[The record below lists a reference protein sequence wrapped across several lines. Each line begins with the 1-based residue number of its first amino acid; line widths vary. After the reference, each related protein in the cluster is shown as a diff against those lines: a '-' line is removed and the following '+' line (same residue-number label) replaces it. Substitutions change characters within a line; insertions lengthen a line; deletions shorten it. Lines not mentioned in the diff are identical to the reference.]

1 MRDDHGS
8 PQATVLQGPVPGP
21 GCINEIAVPPETPA
35 PRLNLWKVNFQE
47 LYERHL
53 CRHSQYGLNVAH
65 LATVVGCYL
74 GLFALALWL
83 VPFPWVL
90 VAIPL
95 PYFAVLAFNIPLRV
109 LLASMAFV
117 AAFFA
122 LFFALPPLP
131 LWLAVL
137 LVPPCHFLQNWS
149 HKVWTREKDMM
160 EYRQKYKKGLALFA
174 LLSFYELPLLL
185 NYLVFDR
192 KNWSA

>member
-1 MRDDHGS
+1 
-8 PQATVLQGPVPGP
+8 LQGPVPGP

-35 PRLNLWKVNFQE
+35 PRLSLWKVNFQE

-74 GLFALALWL
+74 GLFAVAQWL
-83 VPFPWVL
+83 VDSPWVL
-90 VAIPL
+90 LAIPV
-95 PYFAVLAFNIPLRV
+95 PYFLVLAFNVPLRV
-109 LLASMAFV
+109 LLASLVFV

-137 LVPPCHFLQNWS
+137 LVPVCHILQNWS
-149 HKVWTREKDMM
+149 HRIWTRERDMT
-160 EYRQKYKKGLALFA
+160 QFKG
-174 LLSFYELPLLL
+174 
-185 NYLVFDR
+185 
-192 KNWSA
+192 K

>member
-1 MRDDHGS
+1 
-8 PQATVLQGPVPGP
+8 
-21 GCINEIAVPPETPA
+21 
-35 PRLNLWKVNFQE
+35 
-47 LYERHL
+47 LYQRHL

-74 GLFALALWL
+74 GLFAVAQWL
-83 VPFPWVL
+83 VDSPWVL
-90 VAIPL
+90 LAIPL
-95 PYFAVLAFNIPLRV
+95 PYFAVLAFNVPLRV
-109 LLASMAFV
+109 LLASLVFV

-122 LFFALPPLP
+122 LFFELPPLP

-137 LVPPCHFLQNWS
+137 LVPVCHILQNWS
-149 HKVWTREKDMM
+149 HKIWTRERDMTQF
-160 EYRQKYKKGLALFA
+160 RGKYKKGLALFV

>member
-1 MRDDHGS
+1 VV
-8 PQATVLQGPVPGP
+8 A
-21 GCINEIAVPPETPA
+21 A
-35 PRLNLWKVNFQE
+35 PRLSLLRVNFQE

-74 GLFALALWL
+74 GLFAMGQWLGAPPWLLA
-83 VPFPWVL
+83 V
-90 VAIPL
+90 IPL
-95 PYFAVLAFNIPLRV
+95 PYFAVLAFNIPVRV
-109 LLASMAFV
+109 LAASMVFV

-131 LWLAVL
+131 LWLALL
-137 LVPPCHFLQNWS
+137 LVPLCHLLQNWS
-149 HKVWTREKDMM
+149 HKVWTREKDMT
-160 EYRQKYKKGLALFA
+160 EYRRKYNKGLALFV

>member
-1 MRDDHGS
+1 VG
-8 PQATVLQGPVPGP
+8 A
-21 GCINEIAVPPETPA
+21 A
-35 PRLNLWKVNFQE
+35 PRLSLLRINFEE

-74 GLFALALWL
+74 GLFALTLHL

-95 PYFAVLAFNIPLRV
+95 PYFAVLACNVPLRV
-109 LLASMAFV
+109 LLASMVFV

-122 LFFALPPLP
+122 LFFTLPLLP

-137 LVPPCHFLQNWS
+137 IVPACHFLQNWS
-149 HKVWTREKDMM
+149 HNVWTREKDMT
-160 EYRQKYKKGLALFA
+160 EYRQKYKKGLPLFI